1 MNFKDLAPELQEK
14 LKAAKTIEELAE
26 LAKAEGVDLSEDQLK
41 AVSGGMNPDSGN
53 RCRSFCF
60 ADAPQ
65 PCVCY
70 DDYTTTTYCPSDS
83 SS

>member
-1 MNFKDLAPELQEK
+1 MDFEELNPELQEK

-26 LAKAEGVDLSEDQLK
+26 LAKAEGVDLSEDQLR
-41 AVSGGMNPDSGN
+41 AVSGGMGPNQGDKCWPY
-53 RCRSFCF
+53 CF

-65 PCVCY
+65 PCVCNE
-70 DDYTTTTYCPSDS
+70 DYTTTTWCPSDS